1 MENKERLYKAE
12 EFILYFLDAFSTC
25 NDNSLWNH
33 YSKQLKEIYNYDF
46 LPGHDNYKDIIKRL
60 MILYQSESP
69 KKRRGLLRQN
79 APPRECRKHKL

>member
-1 MENKERLYKAE
+1 MENKERLYKSE

-60 MILYQSESP
+60 NGGENDES
-69 KKRRGLLRQN
+69 
-79 APPRECRKHKL
+79 

>member
-12 EFILYFLDAFSTC
+12 EFILYFLDVFGTC

-60 MILYQSESP
+60 NGGENDES
-69 KKRRGLLRQN
+69 
-79 APPRECRKHKL
+79 